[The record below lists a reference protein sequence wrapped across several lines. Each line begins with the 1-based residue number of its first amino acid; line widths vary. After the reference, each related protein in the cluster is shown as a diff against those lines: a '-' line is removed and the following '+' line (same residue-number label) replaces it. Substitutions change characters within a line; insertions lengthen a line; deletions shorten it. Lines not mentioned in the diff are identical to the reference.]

1 MKHVGLVGL
10 IHVYNLIFNGVK
22 WRMKRI
28 YDQQFD
34 TWACL
39 KIEGYLKREY
49 GGTLLHLYGALYSG
63 KPMCRYDSR

>member
-39 KIEGYLKREY
+39 KIEGCLKREY
-49 GGTLLHLYGALYSG
+49 GGTLTIASIWCPVFRQTHV
-63 KPMCRYDSR
+63 